1 MTSPGEKSASANSF
15 LAKVFVVANQKGGV
29 GKTTTA
35 VNLAASFAA
44 SERRTLLIDID
55 PQGNASSAYGVVAPP
70 TQIYDAL
77 IHDVP
82 LAEIALQTELE
93 FLHLVPAGRDLVGAE
108 VELVEFEARES
119 RLRKAVDAVRDRY
132 EIILI
137 DCPPSLGLLTL
148 NALVA
153 ADAVIVPLQCEY
165 YALEGLA
172 HLMNTIERVRE
183 QINPKL
189 RLEGIVF
196 TMVDPRSNLTR
207 QVMEEVSAHFGEQV
221 FKTCI
226 PRNIRLSEAPSH
238 GKPVLL
244 YDIRSRGATSYLQ
257 LTEELLKRLEAA
269 TGGAA

>member
-1 MTSPGEKSASANSF
+1 MNFPGENSNSQNRRQ
-15 LAKVFVVANQKGGV
+15 AKVFVVANQKGGV

-44 SERRTLLIDID
+44 SERKTLLIDID
-55 PQGNASSAYGVVAPP
+55 PQGNASSAYGVVEPP

-77 IHDVP
+77 IHDTP
-82 LAEIALQTELE
+82 LVEIALQTDLE

-108 VELVEFEARES
+108 VELVELDARES
-119 RLRKAVDAVRDRY
+119 RLRKAIDPIRDRY

-183 QINPKL
+183 QINPSL
-189 RLEGIVF
+189 GLEGIVF

-207 QVMEEVSAHFGEQV
+207 QVMDEVRTHFGEKV

-238 GKPVLL
+238 GMPVLL
-244 YDIRSRGATSYLQ
+244 YDIRSKGATSYLQ
-257 LTEELLKRLEAA
+257 LTEEILKRLELAA
-269 TGGAA
+269 